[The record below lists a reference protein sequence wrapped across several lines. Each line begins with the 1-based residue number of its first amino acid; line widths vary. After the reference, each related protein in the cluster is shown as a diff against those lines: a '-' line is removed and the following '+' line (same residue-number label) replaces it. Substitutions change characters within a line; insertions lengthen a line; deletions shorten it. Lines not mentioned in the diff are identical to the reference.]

1 MSNISNSATLR
12 SKGKATSS
20 DTLEASL
27 VAEDRG
33 QHVPIPTRTLYQ
45 ILTQSAHRH
54 PDKVALVSCHQP
66 CNLLPSEKF
75 PAIDDQRCLRWTYA
89 RLEDAS
95 ERLAS
100 NLARRGLRR
109 GTALVIVLHKS
120 AEWALSLWAAAKLGC
135 PLVPINP
142 AIVSREHELQHML
155 SLLEVGALVVHDDS
169 IVKQL
174 SVNALLQVQGIGIR
188 LVASGC
194 GVADWEPL
202 DDFLQM
208 PDAPET
214 KVEDQDMEDT
224 ALVLFTSGTTSLPK
238 GCPHSNKTIAAICQS
253 AALNFEL
260 DESRKSCNVMPLF
273 HLGGVIE
280 SLPIWAV
287 GGTVVYPSKQFD
299 AQSTLEAIEREKC
312 TDTLL
317 VPTMLHALLD
327 DSALSIGK
335 TSSLVLVKIGGAA
348 VSAADV
354 RLCHDIL
361 HVKQVIN
368 SYGLTESGFITK
380 TFQPSTASKA
390 YDVLPSGRMAP
401 GARAR
406 ICLPG
411 SRAPLKR
418 GEVGELHEGGMTVI
432 SQYLGGDNSDFYTD
446 EVGLWHVTGD
456 QAIMADTGEI
466 SILGRYKD
474 MIIRAGLNIS
484 PRIIEKILDQ
494 VEDLTS
500 QVVGIPDDVA
510 GEVPVAVVK
519 MVNGCNVSKTL
530 LQEHVIRCLGATFA
544 LERVID
550 LRDLGIDDFPRTAT
564 GKVRKVIIRRLVQ
577 ELLGRESKKSADFT
591 NPESTEAALTLI
603 WARLLGMPGDRILPT
618 MSLEGIVDSVT
629 VMRFRHQVKNELGKI
644 ISLAELNENTNI
656 KAQAQVLDSR
666 KGRLLAGVSYRTS
679 RQSAPGVSDVVHA
692 SGDSVEF
699 SHIREVV
706 EQKLDGLGLS
716 WDRDVEDI
724 LPTWDFGQLML
735 DQSGLRSGRFR
746 VAFTCPNATRNQL
759 RTALERTLSN
769 HDILRTLAVRHGSL
783 HHSHVI
789 IRPSS
794 RWFELAITNA
804 ESVGDLE
811 DLRTLELSRREHENI
826 TSSTVPLFHITVSFV
841 ESQGSAAFIVYGNHS
856 VFDAISIS
864 MFQEDLQSLLINES
878 AVIPPR
884 TSYSIFA
891 NAYYSHRAS
900 VQSQISLKH
909 HVSRLRGIGKLRDAL
924 WPTSC
929 SSQVL
934 EGEGTSHRHDESSPQ
949 KSCDRILFEGSMSQ
963 GVKGFTRRAKVTPMG
978 KLQSEHKV
986 SHAVVIKAAVALLN
1000 IQQTGQPH
1008 ALFANTQLC
1017 RAWPFL
1023 EQQIADFLPD
1033 PMDIPGPTIEYVFN
1047 KIAVHQEELVLVL
1060 LQRMQSEQDGLTEH
1074 ARAPILALREQLGD
1088 EDGDMLVEILRR
1100 QFFQYAPL
1108 LQSEKDSSVQLV
1120 DWQGHGDIA
1129 IAWNCGMVDAE
1140 TFQMLVTYNDA
1151 VFRAAEVEDLLDC
1164 LMRIIRWIGDP
1175 ESWKKTVGDY
1185 RYWSR
1190 YGLSVH
1196 VNLSLIFSSHAVV
1209 SIVQY
1214 GTYGTDCTLLV
1225 YGTGHEPK
1233 VV

>member
-66 CNLLPSEKF
+66 CNLLPSEKY
-75 PAIDDQRCLRWTYA
+75 PAIDDQRCLRWTYT

-95 ERLAS
+95 EHLAS

-214 KVEDQDMEDT
+214 KAEDQDMEDT

-335 TSSLVLVKIGGAA
+335 ISSLVLVKIGGAA

-354 RLCHDIL
+354 HLCHDIL

-494 VEDLTS
+494 VEDFTS

-929 SSQVL
+929 SSQML

-1000 IQQTGQPH
+1000 IQ
-1008 ALFANTQLC
+1008 
-1017 RAWPFL
+1017 
-1023 EQQIADFLPD
+1023 
-1033 PMDIPGPTIEYVFN
+1033 
-1047 KIAVHQEELVLVL
+1047 
-1060 LQRMQSEQDGLTEH
+1060 
-1074 ARAPILALREQLGD
+1074 
-1088 EDGDMLVEILRR
+1088 
-1100 QFFQYAPL
+1100 
-1108 LQSEKDSSVQLV
+1108 
-1120 DWQGHGDIA
+1120 
-1129 IAWNCGMVDAE
+1129 
-1140 TFQMLVTYNDA
+1140 
-1151 VFRAAEVEDLLDC
+1151 
-1164 LMRIIRWIGDP
+1164 
-1175 ESWKKTVGDY
+1175 
-1185 RYWSR
+1185 
-1190 YGLSVH
+1190 
-1196 VNLSLIFSSHAVV
+1196 
-1209 SIVQY
+1209 
-1214 GTYGTDCTLLV
+1214 
-1225 YGTGHEPK
+1225 
-1233 VV
+1233 

>member
-1 MSNISNSATLR
+1 MLCCYKQDNTQIMSKISNSATLR

-20 DTLEASL
+20 DALEASL
-27 VAEDRG
+27 IAEDIG
-33 QHVPIPTRTLYQ
+33 QQIPIPTRTLHQ

-54 PDKVALVSCHQP
+54 PDQVALIACHQP

-75 PAIDDQRCLRWTYA
+75 RAIDDQRYLRWTYA

-109 GTALVIVLHKS
+109 GTAFVIVLHKS
-120 AEWALSLWAAAKLGC
+120 AEWALCLWAAAKLGC

-142 AIVSREHELQHML
+142 AVVFRPHELQHML
-155 SLLEVGALVVHDDS
+155 GFLEVGALVVHDDS
-169 IVKQL
+169 IAKQL
-174 SVNALLQVQGIGIR
+174 SVNALLQVQGVGIR
-188 LVASGC
+188 LVASSC
-194 GVADWEPL
+194 GVTDWEPL
-202 DDFLQM
+202 EDFLQM
-208 PDAPET
+208 PDAPEN

-224 ALVLFTSGTTSLPK
+224 VLVLFTSGTTSLPK
-238 GCPHSNKTIAAICQS
+238 GCPHSNKTIAAICHS
-253 AALNFEL
+253 AALNFKL
-260 DESRKSCNVMPLF
+260 DENRKSCNVMPMF

-287 GGTVVYPSKQFD
+287 GGTVVYPSEQFD
-299 AQSTLEAIEREKC
+299 ARSTLEAIEREKC
-312 TDTLL
+312 TDVLL

-327 DSALSIGK
+327 DPALTIGK
-335 TSSLVLVKIGGAA
+335 TSSLALVKIGGAA

-354 RLCHDIL
+354 RLCHDVL
-361 HVKQVIN
+361 HVKQVVN
-368 SYGLTESGFITK
+368 SYGLTESGFITGP
-380 TFQPSTASKA
+380 FQPITASKA
-390 YDVLPSGRMAP
+390 YNVLPSGRMAP

-411 SRAPLKR
+411 SRAPLRR
-418 GEVGELHEGGMTVI
+418 GEVGELHENGMTVI

-446 EVGLWHVTGD
+446 EVGLWHITGD
-456 QAIMADTGEI
+456 QAIMAETGEI
-466 SILGRYKD
+466 LILGRYKD
-474 MIIRAGLNIS
+474 MIIRAGINIS
-484 PRIIEKILDQ
+484 PRIIEEVLDQ
-494 VEDLTS
+494 VENLTS

-510 GEVPVAVVK
+510 GELPVAVVK
-519 MVNGCNVSKTL
+519 MVDGCEVSKTL
-530 LQEHVIRCLGATFA
+530 LQEHVIRNLGATFA

-550 LRDLGIDDFPRTAT
+550 LRELGLDDFPRTAT
-564 GKVRKVIIRRLVQ
+564 GKVRKVDIRRLVQ
-577 ELLGRESKKSADFT
+577 ELLGRESNNSTDVA

-629 VMRFRHQVKNELGKI
+629 VMRFRHQVRKELGKI

-656 KAQAQVLDSR
+656 KAQALVLDSR
-666 KGRLLAGVSYRTS
+666 NKSLLSGVMYRKSRLLA
-679 RQSAPGVSDVVHA
+679 PGISDIVHA
-692 SGDSVEF
+692 YGESVEF
-699 SHIREVV
+699 AHIRAAV
-706 EQKLDGLGLS
+706 ERKLDGLGLS
-716 WDRDVEDI
+716 WDRDVEDV
-724 LPTWDFGQLML
+724 LPIWDFGQLML
-735 DQSGLRSGRFR
+735 DHQSGLLSGRFR
-746 VAFTCPNATRNQL
+746 VAFTCSNVTPDRL
-759 RTALERTLSN
+759 RTALIKTLSN

-783 HHSHVI
+783 HHSHVV

-804 ESVGDLE
+804 KSVGDLK
-811 DLRTLELSRREHENI
+811 DLRTLKLSRPEHENI

-856 VFDAISIS
+856 VFDATSLS
-864 MFQEDLQSLLINES
+864 MFLEDLQRLLINES
-878 AVIPPR
+878 AVIPLR
-884 TSYSIFA
+884 TSYSLFA

-900 VQSQISLKH
+900 VQSQISLKY

-934 EGEGTSHRHDESSPQ
+934 ESEGTSHEHDESSPQ
-949 KSCDRILFEGSMSQ
+949 MSCDRILFEGSTSQ

-986 SHAVVIKAAVALLN
+986 SHAVIIKAAVALLN
-1000 IQQTGQPH
+1000 IQQTGQSH

-1017 RAWPFL
+1017 RSWPFL

-1047 KIAVHQEELVLVL
+1047 KIAINQEEPVLGL

-1074 ARAPILALREQLGD
+1074 ARTPILALQELLGN
-1088 EDGDMLVEILRR
+1088 EDGKMLVEILRR

-1108 LQSEKDSSVQLV
+1108 LQSEKDSSVQLL

-1140 TFQMLVTYNDA
+1140 TFHMLVTYNDA
-1151 VFRAAEVEDLLDC
+1151 VFRPAEVENLLDC
-1164 LMRIIRWIGDP
+1164 LMRIIQWIADQ
-1175 ESWKKTVGDY
+1175 ENWKKTIGEY
-1185 RYWSR
+1185 RY
-1190 YGLSVH
+1190 
-1196 VNLSLIFSSHAVV
+1196 
-1209 SIVQY
+1209 
-1214 GTYGTDCTLLV
+1214 
-1225 YGTGHEPK
+1225 
-1233 VV
+1233 

>member
-1 MSNISNSATLR
+1 MSKIPISATFR
-12 SKGKATSS
+12 SKGDAISS
-20 DTLEASL
+20 DTLEPSL
-27 VAEDRG
+27 IAEDRG
-33 QHVPIPTRTLYQ
+33 PQIPIPNRTLSQ
-45 ILTQSAHRH
+45 ILTQSAHQH
-54 PDKVALVSCHQP
+54 PDTVALVSCHQP

-75 PAIDDQRCLRWTYA
+75 PPIDDQSYLRWTYA

-100 NLARRGLRR
+100 NLARRGLRK

-120 AEWALSLWAAAKLGC
+120 AEWALCLWAAAKLGC

-142 AIVSREHELQHML
+142 AIVSRAHELQHML
-155 SLLEVGALVVHDDS
+155 SFLEVGALVVHDDL
-169 IVKQL
+169 IAKQL
-174 SVNALLQVQGIGIR
+174 SVNALLQVQGIGIK

-194 GVADWEPL
+194 GGTDWGPL

-208 PDAPET
+208 PEAPEIN
-214 KVEDQDMEDT
+214 VEDQDMEGT
-224 ALVLFTSGTTSLPK
+224 ALVLFTSGTTSLTK
-238 GCPHSNKTIAAICQS
+238 ACPHSNKTIAAICHS

-260 DESRKSCNVMPLF
+260 DENRKSCNVMPMF

-312 TDTLL
+312 TDMLL

-327 DSALSIGK
+327 DSTLSIEK
-335 TSSLVLVKIGGAA
+335 TSSLLLVKIGGAA

-354 RLCHDIL
+354 RLCHDVL
-361 HVKQVIN
+361 HVKQIVN
-368 SYGLTESGFITK
+368 SYGLTESGFITRPY
-380 TFQPSTASKA
+380 QPSPASKA
-390 YDVLPSGRMAP
+390 YDVLPSGLVAP

-411 SRAPLKR
+411 SRVPLKR

-432 SQYLGGDNSDFYTD
+432 SQYLGGDSSAFYID
-446 EVGLWHVTGD
+446 EVGLWHMTGD
-456 QAIMADTGEI
+456 QAIMAETGEI
-466 SILGRYKD
+466 LILGRYKD
-474 MIIRAGLNIS
+474 MIIRAGTNIS
-484 PRIIEKILDQ
+484 PLIIEKVLDHF
-494 VEDLTS
+494 EDLTS

-510 GEVPVAVVK
+510 GELPVAVVK
-519 MVNGCNVSKTL
+519 MVNGCNVSKTF
-530 LQEHVIRCLGATFA
+530 LQEHVIRNLGATFA
-544 LERVID
+544 LGRVID

-564 GKVRKVIIRRLVQ
+564 GKVRKVEIRRMVQ
-577 ELLGRESKKSADFT
+577 ELLGRESNNSTDFT

-629 VMRFRHQVKNELGKI
+629 VMRFRHQVRKELGKV

-656 KAQAQVLDSR
+656 KAQAQILDSR
-666 KGRLLAGVSYRTS
+666 SERLLAGVSYRTS
-679 RQSAPGVSDVVHA
+679 RQSPPSVSDVVHA
-692 SGDSVEF
+692 CGDPVEF
-699 SHIREVV
+699 AHIRAVV
-706 EQKLDGLGLS
+706 ERKLDGLDLS

-724 LPTWDFGQLML
+724 LPIWDFGQLML

-746 VAFTCPNATRNQL
+746 VAFTCSNVTPNQL
-759 RTALERTLSN
+759 RAALKRTLSN
-769 HDILRTLAVRHGSL
+769 HDVLRTLAVRHGSL
-783 HHSHVI
+783 HHSHVV

-804 ESVGDLE
+804 KSVRDLG
-811 DLRTLELSRREHENI
+811 DLRTLELSRPEHENI

-856 VFDAISIS
+856 VFDATSLS
-864 MFQEDLQSLLINES
+864 MFLDDLQSLLINQS

-884 TSYSIFA
+884 TSYSLFA
-891 NAYYSHRAS
+891 NAYYSYRAS

-924 WPTSC
+924 WPTSY
-929 SSQVL
+929 SARMV
-934 EGEGTSHRHDESSPQ
+934 EGEGTSHEHDESSPQ
-949 KSCDRILFEGSMSQ
+949 KSCDRILIEGSMSQ
-963 GVKGFTRRAKVTPMG
+963 GVKGFARRAKVTPTG
-978 KLQSEHKV
+978 KSQSEHKV
-986 SHAVVIKAAVALLN
+986 SQAVIVKAAVAVLN

-1008 ALFANTQLC
+1008 ALFANTQFC
-1017 RAWPFL
+1017 RSWPFL
-1023 EQQIADFLPD
+1023 ERQITDFLPD
-1033 PMDIPGPTIEYVFN
+1033 AMDIPGPTIEYVFN
-1047 KIAVHQEELVLVL
+1047 KIAVHQEEPVLGL

-1074 ARAPILALREQLGD
+1074 ARTPILALREQLGD
-1088 EDGDMLVEILRR
+1088 EDGSMLVEILRR

-1108 LQSEKDSSVQLV
+1108 LRSEKDSSVQLV

-1151 VFRAAEVEDLLDC
+1151 VFRPAEVENLLDC
-1164 LMRIIRWIGDP
+1164 LMRIIQWIADP
-1175 ESWKKTVGDY
+1175 ENWKKTIGEY
-1185 RYWSR
+1185 RY
-1190 YGLSVH
+1190 
-1196 VNLSLIFSSHAVV
+1196 
-1209 SIVQY
+1209 
-1214 GTYGTDCTLLV
+1214 
-1225 YGTGHEPK
+1225 
-1233 VV
+1233 

>member
-1 MSNISNSATLR
+1 MFM
-12 SKGKATSS
+12 GP
-20 DTLEASL
+20 
-27 VAEDRG
+27 V
-33 QHVPIPTRTLYQ
+33 
-45 ILTQSAHRH
+45 
-54 PDKVALVSCHQP
+54 
-66 CNLLPSEKF
+66 
-75 PAIDDQRCLRWTYA
+75 
-89 RLEDAS
+89 
-95 ERLAS
+95 
-100 NLARRGLRR
+100 
-109 GTALVIVLHKS
+109 
-120 AEWALSLWAAAKLGC
+120 KLGC

-142 AIVSREHELQHML
+142 AIVSRVQELQHML
-155 SLLEVGALVVHDDS
+155 SFLDVGALVVQDDS
-169 IVKQL
+169 TAKQL
-174 SVNALLQVQGIGIR
+174 SVTALLQVQGIGIR

-194 GVADWEPL
+194 GVTGWEPL

-208 PDAPET
+208 SDAPET
-214 KVEDQDMEDT
+214 KVEHQDMEST

-238 GCPHSNKTIAAICQS
+238 GCPHSNKTIAAMCHS

-260 DESRKSCNVMPLF
+260 DENRKSCNVMPMF

-287 GGTVVYPSKQFD
+287 GGTVVYPSEQFD
-299 AQSTLEAIEREKC
+299 GQSTLEAIEREKC

-335 TSSLVLVKIGGAA
+335 TSSLVLIKIGGTA

-354 RLCHDIL
+354 RLCHDVL

-368 SYGLTESGFITK
+368 SYGLTESGFITRP
-380 TFQPSTASKA
+380 FQPSTASKL

-411 SRAPLKR
+411 SRAPLER
-418 GEVGELHEGGMTVI
+418 GDVGELHEGGMTVI
-432 SQYLGGDNSDFYTD
+432 SQYLGGDNFDFYTD

-456 QAIMADTGEI
+456 QAIMAESGEI
-466 SILGRYKD
+466 LILGRYKD
-474 MIIRAGLNIS
+474 MIIRAGINIS
-484 PRIIEKILDQ
+484 PPIIEKVLDQ
-494 VEDLTS
+494 VEGLTS
-500 QVVGIPDDVA
+500 QVVGIPDEIA
-510 GEVPVAVVK
+510 GELPVAIVK
-519 MVNGCNVSKTL
+519 MVNGCHVSKTL
-530 LQEHVIRCLGATFA
+530 LQEHVIRNLGATFA

-564 GKVRKVIIRRLVQ
+564 GKVRKVNIKRLVQ
-577 ELLGRESKKSADFT
+577 ELLGRESNESTDFT

-629 VMRFRHQVKNELGKI
+629 VMKFRHQVRNKLGKA
-644 ISLAELNENTNI
+644 ISLAELNGNTNI
-656 KAQAQVLDSR
+656 RAQAQVLDSR
-666 KGRLLAGVSYRTS
+666 KERLLAGTSYRTS
-679 RQSAPGVSDVVHA
+679 RQTAPGVNDVVHA
-692 SGDSVEF
+692 CGDSVEF
-699 SHIREVV
+699 THIREVV
-706 EQKLDGLGLS
+706 ERKLDGLGLS

-724 LPTWDFGQLML
+724 LPIWDFGQLML

-746 VAFTCPNATRNQL
+746 VAFTCSNVTPYQL
-759 RTALERTLSN
+759 RTALKRTLSN

-783 HHSHVI
+783 HHSHVV
-789 IRPSS
+789 IRPTS

-804 ESVGDLE
+804 KSVGDLK
-811 DLRTLELSRREHENI
+811 DLRTLELSRLEHENI
-826 TSSTVPLFHITVSFV
+826 TSSTVPLFHITISFV
-841 ESQGSAAFIVYGNHS
+841 ESEGSAALIVYGNHS
-856 VFDAISIS
+856 VFDATSLS
-864 MFQEDLQSLLINES
+864 MFLQDLQSLLINES
-878 AVIPPR
+878 AVIPQR
-884 TSYSIFA
+884 TSYSLFA
-891 NAYYSHRAS
+891 DAYYSHRAS
-900 VQSQISLKH
+900 IKSQISLKH

-924 WPTSC
+924 WPTSY

-934 EGEGTSHRHDESSPQ
+934 KGEGTSHEHDESSLE

-1017 RAWPFL
+1017 RSWPFL

-1047 KIAVHQEELVLVL
+1047 KIAVHQEELVLGL

-1074 ARAPILALREQLGD
+1074 ARTPILALREQLGD
-1088 EDGDMLVEILRR
+1088 EDGNMLVEILRR

-1120 DWQGHGDIA
+1120 DWQGHGDVA

-1151 VFRAAEVEDLLDC
+1151 VFQPAEVKNLLDC
-1164 LMRIIRWIGDP
+1164 LMRIIQWIADP
-1175 ESWKKTVGDY
+1175 ESWKKTVGE
-1185 RYWSR
+1185 
-1190 YGLSVH
+1190 YG
-1196 VNLSLIFSSHAVV
+1196 
-1209 SIVQY
+1209 Y
-1214 GTYGTDCTLLV
+1214 
-1225 YGTGHEPK
+1225 
-1233 VV
+1233 

>member
-1 MSNISNSATLR
+1 MSKISNSATFR
-12 SKGKATSS
+12 RKDKTISS
-20 DTLEASL
+20 DTLEASSI
-27 VAEDRG
+27 AEDRG
-33 QHVPIPTRTLYQ
+33 QHIPIATRNLDQ
-45 ILTQSAHRH
+45 LLTQSAHRY

-66 CNLLPSEKF
+66 CNLLPLEKS
-75 PAIDDQRCLRWTYA
+75 PAIDDQRYLRWTYA

-109 GTALVIVLHKS
+109 GTALVILLHKS
-120 AEWALSLWAAAKLGC
+120 AEWALCLWAAAKLGC
-135 PLVPINP
+135 SLVPINP
-142 AIVSREHELQHML
+142 AIVSRAHELQHML
-155 SLLEVGALVVHDDS
+155 SFLDVGALVVHDDS
-169 IVKQL
+169 IANQL
-174 SVNALLQVQGIGIR
+174 SANALLQVQGIGIR
-188 LVASGC
+188 LVADGY
-194 GVADWEPL
+194 GVSDWEPL
-202 DDFLQM
+202 VDFLQI
-208 PDAPET
+208 PDGPGT
-214 KVEDQDMEDT
+214 KVEHEDMEGT

-238 GCPHSNKTIAAICQS
+238 GCPHSNKTITAICHS

-260 DESRKSCNVMPLF
+260 DENRKSCNVMPMF

-299 AQSTLEAIEREKC
+299 AQSTLDAIEREEC

-327 DSALSIGK
+327 DSPLSIGK
-335 TSSLVLVKIGGAA
+335 TSSLVLIKIGGAA

-354 RLCHDIL
+354 RLCHDVL

-368 SYGLTESGFITK
+368 SYGSTESGFITRPFK
-380 TFQPSTASKA
+380 SSTVSKA

-401 GARAR
+401 GTRAR

-411 SRAPLKR
+411 SRVPLKR

-446 EVGLWHVTGD
+446 EVGLWHLTGD
-456 QAIMADTGEI
+456 QAIMAETGEI
-466 SILGRYKD
+466 LILGRYKD
-474 MIIRAGLNIS
+474 MIIRAGTNIS
-484 PRIIEKILDQ
+484 PSIIENVLDE

-510 GEVPVAVVK
+510 GELPVAVVK

-530 LQEHVIRCLGATFA
+530 LQEHVIRNLGATFA

-550 LRDLGIDDFPRTAT
+550 LRELGIEDFPRTAT
-564 GKVRKVIIRRLVQ
+564 GKVRKVDIRRLVQ
-577 ELLGRESKKSADFT
+577 ELLGRESTKSTDFT

-629 VMRFRHQVKNELGKI
+629 VLRFRHQVRNEIGRV

-666 KGRLLAGVSYRTS
+666 KERRLAGVSHRTS

-692 SGDSVEF
+692 CGDSVEF
-699 SHIREVV
+699 THIRAVV
-706 EQKLDGLGLS
+706 ERKLDGLGLS
-716 WDRDVEDI
+716 WDRDVEDV
-724 LPTWDFGQLML
+724 LPIWDFGQLML

-746 VAFTCPNATRNQL
+746 VAFTCSNVTPNQL
-759 RTALERTLSN
+759 RTALERTLSK
-769 HDILRTLAVRHGSL
+769 HDILRTLTVRHGSL
-783 HHSHVI
+783 HHSHVVV
-789 IRPSS
+789 RPSS
-794 RWFELAITNA
+794 RWFELAITNTK
-804 ESVGDLE
+804 SVGDLE
-811 DLRTLELSRREHENI
+811 DLRTLELSRPEHENI
-826 TSSTVPLFHITVSFV
+826 TSSSVPLFHVTVSFV

-856 VFDAISIS
+856 VFDATSLS
-864 MFQEDLQSLLINES
+864 MFLEDLQRLLINES

-884 TSYSIFA
+884 TSYSLFA
-891 NAYYSHRAS
+891 NTYYSYRVS
-900 VQSQISLKH
+900 TQSRISLKH
-909 HVSRLRGIGKLRDAL
+909 HISRLRGIGKLRDAL
-924 WPTSC
+924 WPTNC

-934 EGEGTSHRHDESSPQ
+934 EGEGTSHEHDESSPQ

-963 GVKGFTRRAKVTPMG
+963 GVKGFTRRAKVTSMG

-986 SHAVVIKAAVALLN
+986 SHAVMIKAAVALLN
-1000 IQQTGQPH
+1000 IQQTGQSH
-1008 ALFANTQLC
+1008 ALFANTQFC
-1017 RAWPFL
+1017 RSWPFL

-1047 KIAVHQEELVLVL
+1047 KIAVHQEELVLGL

-1074 ARAPILALREQLGD
+1074 ARTPILALREQMGD
-1088 EDGDMLVEILRR
+1088 EDGNMLVEILRR

-1108 LQSEKDSSVQLV
+1108 LQSEKDSTVQLV

-1151 VFRAAEVEDLLDC
+1151 VFRPAEVENLLDR
-1164 LMRIIRWIGDP
+1164 LMLIIQWIADP
-1175 ESWKKTVGDY
+1175 GSWKKTIGEY
-1185 RYWSR
+1185 RY
-1190 YGLSVH
+1190 
-1196 VNLSLIFSSHAVV
+1196 
-1209 SIVQY
+1209 
-1214 GTYGTDCTLLV
+1214 
-1225 YGTGHEPK
+1225 
-1233 VV
+1233 

>member
-1 MSNISNSATLR
+1 MSKISNSATFR
-12 SKGKATSS
+12 SKSKAISS
-20 DTLEASL
+20 DTLETSL
-27 VAEDRG
+27 IAEDHG
-33 QHVPIPTRTLYQ
+33 QHIPIPTRTLYQ

-66 CNLLPSEKF
+66 WDLLPSEKF
-75 PAIDDQRCLRWTYA
+75 PATDDQRYLRWTYA

-109 GTALVIVLHKS
+109 GTAVVIVLHKG
-120 AEWALSLWAAAKLGC
+120 AEWAFCLWAAAKLGC

-142 AIVSREHELQHML
+142 ATVSRAHELQHML
-155 SLLEVGALVVHDDS
+155 RFLEVGALVVHDDS
-169 IVKQL
+169 IATQL

-194 GVADWEPL
+194 GVTDWEPL
-202 DDFLQM
+202 GDFLRM
-208 PDAPET
+208 PDAPGT
-214 KVEDQDMEDT
+214 KVEDQDIEGT
-224 ALVLFTSGTTSLPK
+224 ALVLFTSGTTSLTK
-238 GCPHSNKTIAAICQS
+238 ACPHSNKTIAAICHS

-260 DESRKSCNVMPLF
+260 DENRKSCNIMPMF

-299 AQSTLEAIEREKC
+299 AQSTLEAIERESC
-312 TDTLL
+312 TDMLL

-335 TSSLVLVKIGGAA
+335 TSSLALIKIGGTA

-354 RLCHDIL
+354 RLCHNVL

-368 SYGLTESGFITK
+368 SYGLTESGFITRP
-380 TFQPSTASKA
+380 FQPSTASKE
-390 YDVLPSGRMAP
+390 YDVLPTGGIAP

-432 SQYLGGDNSDFYTD
+432 DQYLGGDNSDFYTD
-446 EVGLWHVTGD
+446 EIGLWHMTGD
-456 QAIMADTGEI
+456 QAIMAETGEI
-466 SILGRYKD
+466 IILGRYKD
-474 MIIRAGLNIS
+474 MIIRAGINIS
-484 PRIIEKILDQ
+484 PPIIEKVLDQ

-510 GEVPVAVVK
+510 GELPVAVVK

-530 LQEHVIRCLGATFA
+530 LQEHVIRNLGATFA

-550 LRDLGIDDFPRTAT
+550 LRDLGLDDFPRTAT
-564 GKVRKVIIRRLVQ
+564 GKVRKVDIRRLVQ
-577 ELLGRESKKSADFT
+577 ELVGRESNKSTDFR
-591 NPESTEAALTLI
+591 NPESTEAALTII

-629 VMRFRHQVKNELGKI
+629 VIRFRHQVRKKLGKV

-666 KGRLLAGVSYRTS
+666 KERLLAEVSCRTS
-679 RQSAPGVSDVVHA
+679 RQSAPGVSDVLHA
-692 SGDSVEF
+692 CGDSVEF
-699 SHIREVV
+699 ARFRAVV
-706 EQKLDGLGLS
+706 ERELDGLGLS

-724 LPTWDFGQLML
+724 LPIWDFGQLML

-746 VAFTCPNATRNQL
+746 VAFTCSDVTPNQL
-759 RTALERTLSN
+759 RTALKRTLSN

-783 HHSHVI
+783 HHSHVV

-794 RWFELAITNA
+794 RWFELAITNTK
-804 ESVGDLE
+804 SVRDLD
-811 DLRTLELSRREHENI
+811 DLRTLALSRPAHEDS

-841 ESQGSAAFIVYGNHS
+841 ESQGTAAFIVYGNHS
-856 VFDAISIS
+856 VFDATSLS
-864 MFQEDLQSLLINES
+864 MFLEDLQRLLIDES
-878 AVIPPR
+878 AEVPLR
-884 TSYSIFA
+884 TSYSLFA
-891 NAYYSHRAS
+891 NAYFSHRAS

-909 HVSRLRGIGKLRDAL
+909 HISRLRGIGKLRDAL

-929 SSQVL
+929 NSQVL
-934 EGEGTSHRHDESSPQ
+934 KGEGISHEHDESSPQ

-963 GVKGFTRRAKVTPMG
+963 GVRGFTRRAKVTPMG

-986 SHAVVIKAAVALLN
+986 SHAVIIKAAVALLN
-1000 IQQTGQPH
+1000 IQQTGQSH

-1017 RAWPFL
+1017 RSWPFL

-1033 PMDIPGPTIEYVFN
+1033 AMDIPGPTIEYVFN
-1047 KIAVHQEELVLVL
+1047 KIAVHQEEHVLGL
-1060 LQRMQSEQDGLTEH
+1060 LQRMQSEQDGLTEY
-1074 ARAPILALREQLGD
+1074 ARTPILALREQMGD
-1088 EDGDMLVEILRR
+1088 EDGNMLVEILRR

-1140 TFQMLVTYNDA
+1140 TFQMHVTYNDA
-1151 VFRAAEVEDLLDC
+1151 VFRPAEVENLLDC
-1164 LMRIIRWIGDP
+1164 LMRIIQWIADP
-1175 ESWKKTVGDY
+1175 GSWKKTIGEH
-1185 RYWSR
+1185 RY
-1190 YGLSVH
+1190 
-1196 VNLSLIFSSHAVV
+1196 
-1209 SIVQY
+1209 
-1214 GTYGTDCTLLV
+1214 
-1225 YGTGHEPK
+1225 
-1233 VV
+1233 

>member
-1 MSNISNSATLR
+1 M
-12 SKGKATSS
+12 SS
-20 DTLEASL
+20 DSLETSL
-27 VAEDRG
+27 IAEDHG
-33 QHVPIPTRTLYQ
+33 QHIPIPTRTLYQ

-66 CNLLPSEKF
+66 CDLLPSEKF
-75 PAIDDQRCLRWTYA
+75 PGTDDQRYLRWTYA
-89 RLEDAS
+89 RLEHAS
-95 ERLAS
+95 GRLAS

-109 GTALVIVLHKS
+109 GTALVILLHKS
-120 AEWALSLWAAAKLGC
+120 AEWALFLWAAAKLGC

-142 AIVSREHELQHML
+142 AIVSRAHELQHML
-155 SLLEVGALVVHDDS
+155 SFLEVGALVVHDDS
-169 IVKQL
+169 IAKQL
-174 SVNALLQVQGIGIR
+174 SVNALLQVQGIRIR

-194 GVADWEPL
+194 GLIDWEPL
-202 DDFLQM
+202 GDFLQM

-214 KVEDQDMEDT
+214 KVEDQDMEGT
-224 ALVLFTSGTTSLPK
+224 ALVLFTSGTTSLTK
-238 GCPHSNKTIAAICQS
+238 ACPHSNKTIAAICNS

-260 DESRKSCNVMPLF
+260 DENTKTCNVMPMF
-273 HLGGVIE
+273 YLGGVIE

-299 AQSTLEAIEREKC
+299 AQSTLEAIERESC

-327 DSALSIGK
+327 DSTLSIGK
-335 TSSLVLVKIGGAA
+335 TSSLILIKIGGAA

-354 RLCHDIL
+354 RLCHDVL

-368 SYGLTESGFITK
+368 SYGLTESGFITRP
-380 TFQPSTASKA
+380 FQPSTASKE
-390 YDVLPSGRMAP
+390 YDVLPSGRIAP

-432 SQYLGGDNSDFYTD
+432 SQYLGGDDNPDFYTD
-446 EVGLWHVTGD
+446 EIGLWHMTGD
-456 QAIMADTGEI
+456 QAIMAETGEI
-466 SILGRYKD
+466 IILGRYKD
-474 MIIRAGLNIS
+474 MIIRAGINIS
-484 PRIIEKILDQ
+484 PPIIEKVLDQ
-494 VEDLTS
+494 FEDLTS

-510 GEVPVAVVK
+510 GELPVAVVK
-519 MVNGCNVSKTL
+519 MFNGCNVSKTL
-530 LQEHVIRCLGATFA
+530 LQEHVIRNLGATFA

-564 GKVRKVIIRRLVQ
+564 GKVRKVDIRRLVQ
-577 ELLGRESKKSADFT
+577 ELLGRESTKSTDFR

-629 VMRFRHQVKNELGKI
+629 VMRFQHQVKKELGKV
-644 ISLAELNENTNI
+644 ISLAELNKNINI

-666 KGRLLAGVSYRTS
+666 KERLLAEVSCRTS
-679 RQSAPGVSDVVHA
+679 RQSALGVSDVVHA
-692 SGDSVEF
+692 CGDSVEF
-699 SHIREVV
+699 AHIRAVV
-706 EQKLDGLGLS
+706 ERELDGLGLS
-716 WDRDVEDI
+716 WDGDVEDI
-724 LPTWDFGQLML
+724 LPVWDFGQLML

-746 VAFTCPNATRNQL
+746 VAFTCSDVTPNQL
-759 RTALERTLSN
+759 RTALKSTLSN

-783 HHSHVI
+783 HHSHVV

-794 RWFELAITNA
+794 RWFELAIANA
-804 ESVGDLE
+804 KSVGDLE
-811 DLRTLELSRREHENI
+811 DLRTLELSRPEHEHS
-826 TSSTVPLFHITVSFV
+826 TSSTIPLFHITVSFV
-841 ESQGSAAFIVYGNHS
+841 ESQGTAAFIVYGNHS
-856 VFDAISIS
+856 VFDATSLS
-864 MFQEDLQSLLINES
+864 MFLEDLQSSLINES
-878 AVIPPR
+878 AVIPLR
-884 TSYSIFA
+884 TSYSLFA

-929 SSQVL
+929 NSQVL
-934 EGEGTSHRHDESSPQ
+934 EGEGISHEHDESSPQ
-949 KSCDRILFEGSMSQ
+949 KSCDRILYEGSISQ
-963 GVKGFTRRAKVTPMG
+963 GVRGFTRRAKVTPLS

-986 SHAVVIKAAVALLN
+986 SHAVIIKTAVALLN
-1000 IQQTGQPH
+1000 VQQTGQSH

-1017 RAWPFL
+1017 RSWPFL
-1023 EQQIADFLPD
+1023 ERRIADFLPD
-1033 PMDIPGPTIEYVFN
+1033 AMDIPGPTIEYVFN
-1047 KIAVHQEELVLVL
+1047 KIAVHQEELVLGL

-1074 ARAPILALREQLGD
+1074 ARTPILALREQMGD
-1088 EDGDMLVEILRR
+1088 EDGNMLVEILRR

-1108 LQSEKDSSVQLV
+1108 LQSEKDSLVQLV

-1129 IAWNCGMVDAE
+1129 IAWICGMVDAE

-1151 VFRAAEVEDLLDC
+1151 VFRPAEVENLLDC
-1164 LMRIIRWIGDP
+1164 LMRIIQWIADP
-1175 ESWKKTVGDY
+1175 ESWKKTIGE
-1185 RYWSR
+1185 
-1190 YGLSVH
+1190 YG
-1196 VNLSLIFSSHAVV
+1196 
-1209 SIVQY
+1209 
-1214 GTYGTDCTLLV
+1214 C
-1225 YGTGHEPK
+1225 
-1233 VV
+1233 